1 MSASDMYFKLREQ
14 IMLFNNPESELERT
28 GGLNLINTTNIS
40 FFDAPQKSELF
51 RLKAIFLASLRRTS
65 KSNQAYSHSVQICP
79 SHTESWISWGGLC
92 SSLGAM
98 TEKQAEQA
106 KASGAPENTV
116 ESRAAAA
123 KKVAQYLAQAM
134 GCYLEAV
141 QIDPN
146 EKSRIHLPKCL
157 WMLTKD
163 AASPGVLCQTLGD
176 RGTKLPAWVWLPW
189 VPQLLTGLCRLE
201 GKALKALLTRVV
213 KAYPQAAYYSLRAFY
228 LERRDV
234 ERARGGSST
243 AAGGQAPSHMGS
255 VAFAEEMMSTL
266 RRSHASL
273 WSALEAILEELI
285 VKFRPSYE
293 EELLATISALLERA
307 ESHAE
312 KQSLPD
318 KKRMEEEDAMVASW
332 SKTLSRIAAKFF
344 KETDSNNPT
353 NRRDER
359 VKKTADFKVK
369 YKTDF
374 EHDFKVTAGDDAQ
387 GTPTEDSKP
396 QFRLAQYIAK
406 LQLWKE
412 KLEVQVARTPRSL
425 PLIESSHSLA
435 MFVGEFPDLWPGSCD
450 TRYSS
455 GAERSHSDDDPSA
468 RLQSSA
474 SSSAAIARKAALN
487 AALSAANAAAREG
500 VGGEYGGGAA
510 AIEIPGQYCP
520 NSAASA
526 DVKPCPELHAKLVR
540 FEPFVQVLRR
550 NDQLVR
556 RCGMIGS
563 DGRTYRFLL
572 QFAIPYWT
580 RTDERTAQTY
590 YVMDHFL
597 RQNVVSARH
606 YLSVQPTAAIPVAQ
620 RLRMTPDPE
629 SRLSLDE
636 VFRRSCDADKSKAKP
651 AVTYFVEEITKRL
664 KVVVSP
670 DASEEEKARTE
681 KEVRLKVYR
690 EVCETM
696 VDNRM
701 LLRYLQNSQRSPE
714 AFFLFRRAFAVHL
727 ASNSLLQYVF
737 STCER
742 TPQRFVILQCNAQVL
757 SPDFRVSYSN
767 QGESH
772 RAQSYSLCCSASSV
786 RCLTVS
792 TTYVFALSLLLLIL
806 HRFH

>member
-1 MSASDMYFKLREQ
+1 
-14 IMLFNNPESELERT
+14 
-28 GGLNLINTTNIS
+28 
-40 FFDAPQKSELF
+40 
-51 RLKAIFLASLRRTS
+51 
-65 KSNQAYSHSVQICP
+65 
-79 SHTESWISWGGLC
+79 
-92 SSLGAM
+92 M

-106 KASGAPENTV
+106 KASGTPESST
-116 ESRAAAA
+116 ESRAAST

-163 AASPGVLCQTLGD
+163 GLSPGVLCQTLEN
-176 RGTKLPAWVWLPW
+176 RGTKIPAWVWLPW
-189 VPQLLTGLCRLE
+189 VPQLLTGLCRIE
-201 GKALKALLTRVV
+201 GRAIKALLTRVV

-234 ERARGGSST
+234 ERARGGNV
-243 AAGGQAPSHMGS
+243 AGEQNTNHMGS

-273 WSALEAILEELI
+273 WSSLEAILEELI

-318 KKRMEEEDAMVASW
+318 KKRLEDEEAMVSSW

-344 KETDSNNPT
+344 KDTDSNNST

-359 VKKTADFKVK
+359 VKRTADFKVK

-374 EHDFKVTAGDDAQ
+374 EHDFKVTAADSPQ
-387 GTPTEDSKP
+387 GASTEEDFKP
-396 QFRLAQYIAK
+396 QFRLAQYIIK
-406 LQLWKE
+406 LQLWKV
-412 KLEVQVARTPRSL
+412 KLESEVARSPGSL
-425 PLIESSHSLA
+425 PMIESSHSLA

-450 TRYSS
+450 TRYSG
-455 GAERSHSDDDPSA
+455 GAERSHSDDDPTLRSPPP
-468 RLQSSA
+468 SSS

-500 VGGEYGGGAA
+500 IGGEYGGGSA

-526 DVKPCPELHAKLVR
+526 DVKPCPELHAKLVK

-550 NDQLVR
+550 NDQLIR
-556 RCGMIGS
+556 RCGMVGS

-590 YVMDHFL
+590 YVMEKFL
-597 RQNVVSARH
+597 RQNVVSARN
-606 YLSVQPTAAIPVAQ
+606 YLSMQPTAAIPVAQ

-629 SRLSLDE
+629 SRLALDE
-636 VFRRSCDADKSKAKP
+636 VFRRSCDANKSDVKP
-651 AVTYFVEEITKRL
+651 AATFFLEEITKKL
-664 KVVVSP
+664 KEIVSP
-670 DASEEEKARTE
+670 DATEEEKGKTE
-681 KEVRLKVYR
+681 KEVRLEVYR
-690 EVCETM
+690 EICETM
-696 VDNRM
+696 VDNRI
-701 LLRYLQNSQRSPE
+701 LLRYLQNALESPE

-737 STCER
+737 ATCER
-742 TPQRFVILQCNAQVL
+742 TPQRFVILQSNARVL
-757 SPDFRVSYSN
+757 SPDFRVTYSN
-767 QGESH
+767 QGKCKSSQH
-772 RAQSYSLCCSASSV
+772 HPPGVTPSA
-786 RCLTVS
+786 
-792 TTYVFALSLLLLIL
+792 ALICFYNLFRLSRFY
-806 HRFH
+806 HRFHRWA